1 MRRAADRIPE
11 NIEFVAAELLAAPAD
26 RRPAMLEQI
35 AKALTRRLLQ
45 EQPRIGSREVSERVS
60 RFVEAVCFRMETNPA
75 TCRHI
80 RSRRYDSAD
89 RSN

>member
-26 RRPAMLEQI
+26 QRPAMLEQI

-45 EQPRIGSREVSERVS
+45 EQPGIGGREVTGRVS
-60 RFVEAVCFRMETNPA
+60 RFVEAVRFRMETNPA
-75 TCRHI
+75 ICT
-80 RSRRYDSAD
+80 SS
-89 RSN
+89 